1 MFRQQRNECPGYST
15 HLEGRR
21 AGLGRAEQGKEGG
34 HSPLWKQLKERL
46 VEAEGHDVPG
56 TAVSLHVTITDPKR
70 TFFTAPQ
77 PSCTCP
83 LTLL

>member
-1 MFRQQRNECPGYST
+1 MSGLLNSSGGQEGWPGAC
-15 HLEGRR
+15 R
-21 AGLGRAEQGKEGG
+21 AGGEERG

-46 VEAEGHDVPG
+46 VEAEGHGVPG
-56 TAVSLHVTITDPKR
+56 TTVSLRVTTTDPKR